1 MNRSIVSHVTENRNW
16 QDLKGEYDRHIQHMD
31 LMENELKGVKEVMV
45 LFFSLFK
52 GKDNDQNV
60 QEVFTNDQINQART
74 NAQNKVNQQMDYLKQ
89 N

>member
-1 MNRSIVSHVTENRNW
+1 
-16 QDLKGEYDRHIQHMD
+16 MD

-60 QEVFTNDQINQART
+60 QEVFTNDQIN
-74 NAQNKVNQQMDYLKQ
+74 
-89 N
+89 